1 MKKSL
6 MKKQNWILVIL
17 GVLVTYFG
25 FFLFSFITTNYDGV
39 YAFVCGIVT
48 VSGLITVGVGLAVG
62 FEKENEG
69 GSENGQQ
76 Q

>member
-6 MKKQNWILVIL
+6 MKKENWILVII

-25 FFLFSFITTNYDGV
+25 FFLFSFVTTNYDGI

-48 VSGLITVGVGLAVG
+48 VSGLITVTAGLAVG
-62 FEKENEG
+62 FEKD
-69 GSENGQQ
+69 SEQR
-76 Q
+76 